1 MKSMATIGLAIGLT
15 ASVASA
21 QTLRIGLAE
30 DPDVLDPTLA
40 RTFVGRVVFASLC
53 DKLVDITPELTV
65 VPQLATDWKFSDD
78 QKSLTLKLR
87 AGVVF
92 HDGEAFDAEA
102 AKFSLDR
109 HLSMPGSFRRGEI
122 SAIEKVVVVDP
133 MTVRIDLKAPFAP
146 LIAQLTDRAGM
157 MVSPKAAKALGD
169 KFGTA
174 PVCAGPY
181 RFVERIAQDRI
192 VVERFDRYWQKEK
205 VSIQRIEYRPIIDS
219 TVRLANLKSGGLD
232 FIERVAATDLG
243 EVRKDSRLKLSSIV
257 ELGYQGITINVGSGE
272 RAKSAIGANPK
283 VREALE
289 LSIDRNALNQV
300 VFNGEFKPGNQW
312 VSPDNAAYVKE
323 KPIPARDVAKAKRLL
338 AEAGHPNPI
347 VHFMVPTTGE
357 QQQVAQVVQAMAKE
371 SGFDIR
377 IQATEFASSLN
388 IAEKG
393 DFEMYLLAW
402 SGRTDPDGNLF
413 NFVACNGPNNYS
425 KFCNK
430 DVEALLDK
438 SRLTNDLAQRRAAW
452 GEIAKIT
459 LDQRPIVYIY
469 HRKWF
474 WAHTS
479 KLSGLVEYPD
489 GLVRV
494 VGLKMN

>member
-1 MKSMATIGLAIGLT
+1 
-15 ASVASA
+15 
-21 QTLRIGLAE
+21 
-30 DPDVLDPTLA
+30 
-40 RTFVGRVVFASLC
+40 
-53 DKLVDITPELTV
+53 
-65 VPQLATDWKFSDD
+65 
-78 QKSLTLKLR
+78 
-87 AGVVF
+87 
-92 HDGEAFDAEA
+92 
-102 AKFSLDR
+102 
-109 HLSMPGSFRRGEI
+109 
-122 SAIEKVVVVDP
+122 
-133 MTVRIDLKAPFAP
+133 
-146 LIAQLTDRAGM
+146 
-157 MVSPKAAKALGD
+157 
-169 KFGTA
+169 
-174 PVCAGPY
+174 
-181 RFVERIAQDRI
+181 
-192 VVERFDRYWQKEK
+192 
-205 VSIQRIEYRPIIDS
+205 
-219 TVRLANLKSGGLD
+219 
-232 FIERVAATDLG
+232 
-243 EVRKDSRLKLSSIV
+243 
-257 ELGYQGITINVGSGE
+257 
-272 RAKSAIGANPK
+272 
-283 VREALE
+283 
-289 LSIDRNALNQV
+289 
-300 VFNGEFKPGNQW
+300 
-312 VSPDNAAYVKE
+312 
-323 KPIPARDVAKAKRLL
+323 
-338 AEAGHPNPI
+338 
-347 VHFMVPTTGE
+347 MVPTTGE

-474 WAHTS
+474 WAYTS